1 MRWLPSELR
10 TRVLVSSGLQLLLV
24 GTALGLLGYS
34 AGQRQGLEQLAA
46 ERSRHR
52 LTRLSENLA
61 KKLEGP
67 LLINRSNGLA
77 IRQGWLRLNDF
88 DQMAQQF
95 WRQMQLYPVGYIN
108 FGGTDGRFIGVER
121 LDNGQLVLNEDSTTP
136 LGRGRLGVYRLSPDG
151 HRGALLEVVEG
162 MTTVHQEAWYADT
175 VKANR
180 PTWSRIY
187 QWEDKPHV
195 FAISYNEPVRNAGG
209 ALQGVIG
216 VDFVLSQLSTWLQQL
231 WQGVPGLALIVEP
244 DGQIVASSRPE
255 LTLVSRNGQRRRAR
269 LTQLSDPM
277 GRAAATGLPLQQ
289 GDANAPIR
297 TVKLGGEAYTLQALP
312 WGQPQGLNWLLI
324 TVTSDDT
331 ALSRSQLQ
339 IRLVLMLGLLALAGA
354 LLLNQQVIR
363 WLLAPMALLQARARQ
378 AVRDPSQP
386 FEASLPAGSAAE
398 LAAMAAALGEL
409 VQQLQAS
416 ERALAEAAQR
426 ERLKDAQALQLL
438 KLKLRSSLE
447 AAAVAH
453 EIKAPLSQI
462 LLRSQLL
469 LSADAAEP
477 GPDAACRAEL
487 VAIANAADQV
497 LSTIELMRC
506 LLRNV
511 QTSHQRLDLATVA
524 SSALLYL
531 QPAAGKAGVQLSSN
545 GLERP
550 CWVKGDS
557 AQLQIAIVNLLRNS
571 IEALQGQNGP
581 RRIALQ
587 LHSTADEAVLQVED
601 NGPGLPPRSD
611 LLEPLSSAQPKG
623 SGLGLFVVQT
633 TMDNHRGRLLLA
645 RSVRLGGA
653 AVSLVLPSLGDRPKG
668 DLPNSG

>member
-1 MRWLPSELR
+1 MRWLPRELR
-10 TRVLVSSGLQLLLV
+10 SRVLISSGLQLLLV

-61 KKLEGP
+61 QRLEGP
-67 LLINRSNGLA
+67 LLINRSNRLA
-77 IRQGWLRLNDF
+77 IRQGWLRLDDF
-88 DQMAQQF
+88 DQLAQQF

-108 FGGTDGRFIGVER
+108 FGATDGRFIGVER
-121 LDNGQLVLNEDSTTP
+121 LDNGQLVLNEDNATP
-136 LGRGRLGVYRLSPDG
+136 LGRGRLGVYRLAPDG
-151 HRGALLEVVEG
+151 RRGALLEVVEG

-175 VKANR
+175 VKADR
-180 PTWSRIY
+180 PTWSRIDP
-187 QWEDKPHV
+187 WEDKPHV

-244 DGQIVASSRPE
+244 DGQVVASSRPE
-255 LTLVSRNGQRRRAR
+255 LTLVTSHGQRRRAR
-269 LTQLSDPM
+269 LTELAAPLA
-277 GRAAATGLPLQQ
+277 RAAATELQPRRRRD
-289 GDANAPIR
+289 GSSAIR
-297 TVKLGGEAYTLQALP
+297 TVRVGGESYTLQALP
-312 WGQPQGLNWLLI
+312 WGRPQGLNWLLI

-331 ALSRSQLQ
+331 ALGRSQQQ
-339 IRLVLMLGLLALAGA
+339 IRLVLMLGVLALVGA
-354 LLLNQQVIR
+354 VLLNQRLIR
-363 WLLAPMALLQARARQ
+363 WLLAPMALLQDRARQ

-409 VQQLQAS
+409 VQQLQDS
-416 ERALAEAAQR
+416 ERALVDAAQR

-469 LSADAAEP
+469 LSADAADQ
-477 GPDAACRAEL
+477 GPAAACRAEL
-487 VAIANAADQV
+487 AAIATAADRV
-497 LSTIELMRC
+497 LTTIEQMRC

-531 QPAAGKAGVQLSSN
+531 QPAAGKAGVQLSST
-545 GLERP
+545 GLDSP
-550 CWVKGDS
+550 CWIQGDS

-571 IEALQGQNGP
+571 IEALQGQSGP
-581 RRIALQ
+581 RRIELE
-587 LHSTADEAVLQVED
+587 LHSTADEAVLQIED
-601 NGPGLPPRSD
+601 NGPGLPAGSD
-611 LLEPLSSAQPKG
+611 LLEPLSSAKAKG

-633 TMDNHRGRLLLA
+633 TMDNHRGRLTLG
-645 RSVRLGGA
+645 RSPHLGGA
-653 AVSLVLPSLGDRPKG
+653 AVTLVLPRPD
-668 DLPNSG
+668 DLPSSG

>member
-1 MRWLPSELR
+1 MRWLPRELR
-10 TRVLVSSGLQLLLV
+10 SRVLVSSGLQLLLV
-24 GTALGLLGYS
+24 GTALGLLGFS
-34 AGQRQGLEQLAA
+34 AGQQQGLEQLAA

-61 KKLEGP
+61 QRLEGP
-67 LLINRSNGLA
+67 LLINRANGLA

-88 DQMAQQF
+88 EQLAQQF

-108 FGGTDGRFIGVER
+108 FGATDGRFIGVER
-121 LDNGQLVLNEDSTTP
+121 LDSGQLVLNEDNAAP

-151 HRGALLEVVEG
+151 RRGALLEVVEG
-162 MTTVHQEAWYADT
+162 MTTFHQEAWYADT
-175 VKANR
+175 VKADR

-195 FAISYNEPVRNAGG
+195 FAISYNEPVRSAGG
-209 ALQGVIG
+209 TLQGVIG

-244 DGQIVASSRPE
+244 DGQVVASSRPE
-255 LTLVSRNGQRRRAR
+255 LTLVTRNGQRRRAR
-269 LTQLSDPM
+269 LAQLSAPLA
-277 GRAAATGLPLQQ
+277 RAAATGLRTRQ
-289 GDANAPIR
+289 GDASAPIR
-297 TVKLGGEAYTLQALP
+297 TVRLGGEDYTLQALP

-324 TVTSDDT
+324 TVTSDDN
-331 ALSRSQLQ
+331 ALKRSQQQ
-339 IRLVLMLGLLALAGA
+339 IRLGLMLGVLALAGA

-363 WLLAPMALLQARARQ
+363 WLLAPMELLQARARQ
-378 AVRDPSQP
+378 AVRDPAQP

-398 LAAMAAALGEL
+398 LVAMAAALGEL
-409 VQQLQAS
+409 VQDLQDS
-416 ERALAEAAQR
+416 ERALAQAAQR
-426 ERLKDAQALQLL
+426 ERVKDAQALQLL

-447 AAAVAH
+447 AAAIAH

-469 LSADAAEP
+469 LSADATEQGSA
-477 GPDAACRAEL
+477 AACRPEL
-487 VAIANAADQV
+487 TAIASAAEQV
-497 LSTIELMRC
+497 LTTIEQMRC

-531 QPAAGKAGVQLSSN
+531 QPAAGKAGVELGST
-545 GLERP
+545 GLDSP
-550 CWVKGDS
+550 CWIEGDS

-571 IEALQGQNGP
+571 VEALQGQRGP

-587 LHSTADEAVLQVED
+587 LHTTVDEAVLQIED
-601 NGPGLPPRSD
+601 NGPGLPARSD

-633 TMDNHRGRLLLA
+633 TMDNHGGRLSLGRSA
-645 RSVRLGGA
+645 RLKGA
-653 AVSLVLPSLGDRPKG
+653 AVTLVLPRLV
-668 DLPNSG
+668 DLPSNG

>member
-1 MRWLPSELR
+1 MRWLPRELR
-10 TRVLVSSGLQLLLV
+10 SRVLVSSGLQLLLV
-24 GTALGLLGYS
+24 GTALGLLGFS
-34 AGQRQGLEQLAA
+34 AGQRQGLEQLAV

-61 KKLEGP
+61 QRLEGP

-88 DQMAQQF
+88 DQLAQQF

-121 LDNGQLVLNEDSTTP
+121 LDSGQLVLNEDSAAP
-136 LGRGRLGVYRLSPDG
+136 LGRGRLGVYRLTPDG
-151 HRGALLEVVEG
+151 RRGALLEVVEG
-162 MTTVHQEAWYADT
+162 MTTFHQEAWYADT
-175 VKANR
+175 VKADR

-195 FAISYNEPVRNAGG
+195 FAISFNEPVRSAGG
-209 ALQGVIG
+209 TLQGVIG

-244 DGQIVASSRPE
+244 DGQVVASSRPE
-255 LTLVSRNGQRRRAR
+255 LTLVTRNGQPRRAR
-269 LTQLSDPM
+269 LAQLGDPLA
-277 GRAAATGLPLQQ
+277 RVAATGLRTRQR
-289 GDANAPIR
+289 DASAPIR
-297 TVKLGGEAYTLQALP
+297 TVRLRGEDYTLQALP

-331 ALSRSQLQ
+331 GLKRSQQQ
-339 IRLVLMLGLLALAGA
+339 IRLVLMLGVLALAGA

-363 WLLAPMALLQARARQ
+363 WLLAPMELLQARARQ

-386 FEASLPAGSAAE
+386 FEASLPTGSAAE

-409 VQQLQAS
+409 VQQLQDS

-426 ERLKDAQALQLL
+426 ERVKDAQALQLL

-469 LSADAAEP
+469 LSADAAEQ
-477 GPDAACRAEL
+477 GSAAACGPEL
-487 VAIANAADQV
+487 AAIAAAAEQV
-497 LSTIELMRC
+497 LTTIEQMRC

-531 QPAAGKAGVQLSSN
+531 QPTTGKAGVRLSST
-545 GLERP
+545 GLDSP
-550 CWVKGDS
+550 CWIEGDS

-571 IEALQGQNGP
+571 VEALQGQRGP

-587 LHSTADEAVLQVED
+587 LHTMADEAVLQIED
-601 NGPGLPPRSD
+601 NGPGLPTRTD
-611 LLEPLSSAQPKG
+611 LLQPLSSAQPKG

-633 TMDNHRGRLLLA
+633 TMDNHGGRLSLG
-645 RSVRLGGA
+645 RSARLGGA
-653 AVSLVLPSLGDRPKG
+653 AVTLVLPRLI
-668 DLPNSG
+668 DLPSNG